1 MRKGEPKPL
10 NERLEELAKKR
21 QASIEE
27 KCHPAI
33 FEMAQLWK
41 GSEIARKA
49 MGPNPPHKLIA
60 GIQDRVE
67 KRLTEIHRKYSGPVQ
82 PEPNRFAAQ
91 VIFSDEALKSESD
104 GIGIAES
111 IHFQRHKT
119 PAKRDAE
126 KMRAKDWK
134 ASRRIQR
141 TIADLEQLRCG
152 QGPIEPF
159 KGNVEHWSMFELLWG
174 MGLEKLTP
182 EELAIFFDKYCPCDS
197 ETHAPDTLKKLRA
210 RFKRALFPTAPAGTK
225 RSNDPST

>member
-1 MRKGEPKPL
+1 MRRGEPKPL
-10 NERLEELAKKR
+10 IERLEDLDKKR
-21 QASIEE
+21 QAAIVE
-27 KCHPAI
+27 KCHPAT

-41 GSEIARKA
+41 DSIEARKA
-49 MGPNPPHKLIA
+49 MGPNPPHELIA
-60 GIQDRVE
+60 GIEDRVE
-67 KRLTEIHRKYSGPVQ
+67 KRLTEIHLKYSGPVQ
-82 PEPNRFAAQ
+82 PEPDRFAAQ
-91 VIFSDEALKSESD
+91 MIFSDAALKSESD
-104 GIGIAES
+104 AQGVAEA

-159 KGNVEHWSMFELLWG
+159 KGNEEHWNMFETLWG

-182 EELAIFFDKYCPCDS
+182 EELTVFFDKYCPCDS
-197 ETHAPDTLKKLRA
+197 KAHEPDALKNLRA
-210 RFKRALFPTAPAGTK
+210 RFRKALFPTAPQA
-225 RSNDPST
+225 